1 MRTAHLDWDMGRG
14 GTTGWIHLAGLIG
27 VMPMPDPDGR
37 NDLWRVIA
45 YDPGDD
51 EKRSEQKVLDRLRHI
66 LPERTQRTVRVG
78 DAVWL
83 FAVFGAPATRRCLP
97 SRPDSARRG
106 RGSRS
111 RPLSV

>member
-1 MRTAHLDWDMGRG
+1 MGRG
-14 GTTGWIHLAGLIG
+14 GTIGWIHLAGLIG

-51 EKRSEQKVLDRLRHI
+51 EKQGEQKVLDGLRHI

-83 FAVFGAPATRRCLP
+83 SQFSVHRRLA
-97 SRPDSARRG
+97 DAYRRG
-106 RGSRS
+106 RILLAGDAAHAHAPFQCEVARQ
-111 RPLSV
+111 P